1 MRSARRV
8 VLAALVLAAGAAGGA
23 VWVARGGWPWRHTLR
38 APAIEVT
45 AAYREFADTLGPRE
59 TLSDVLA
66 RAGLTGGS
74 YASFLAAANRL
85 DARRLRP
92 GLVFH
97 FRRPLADSSV
107 DRLMVRLGPERR
119 LWYVRGDSGWNERE
133 EAIPWAPERL
143 RVVGRITSSLY
154 EALDSA
160 IPDSF
165 LPAAERQA
173 LAWAI
178 ADVYDW
184 EVDFT
189 RDIRAGDRFEV
200 LFDRLV
206 SPEGERRFGRI
217 EAARV
222 DVAGTP
228 TYAYYFVP
236 DADDAAGG
244 YYDDMGRSLKRAFL
258 RAPLQFRRI
267 SSRFGGRMHPILH
280 KYRQHEGVDYAAA
293 YGTPV
298 RATADGIVTRAG
310 RDGGYGNLIELRHVN
325 GLRTRYGHLSA
336 FARGLHVGQHV
347 SQGETIGYVG
357 STGLSTGP
365 HLHYELLINGR
376 PANPQ
381 RSASGAGTPVPAA
394 LRTAF
399 DSVRTRLSLQLEPT
413 HRAVAA
419 SVD

>member
-1 MRSARRV
+1 MRRRGRV
-8 VLAALVLAAGAAGGA
+8 VLAALALVAGAG
-23 VWVARGGWPWRHTLR
+23 WVIRGGWPWRHGVR
-38 APAIEVT
+38 APAIQVT
-45 AAYREFADTLGPRE
+45 TAYREFTDTLGRRE

-66 RAGLTGGS
+66 RVGLTGGQYS
-74 YASFLAAANRL
+74 AFLASAARL
-85 DARRLRP
+85 DPRRLRP

-97 FRRPLADSSV
+97 FRRPLTDSVV
-107 DRLMVRLGPERR
+107 DRMMVRLGPDRR
-119 LWYVRGDSGWNERE
+119 LWYVRGDSGWTERE
-133 EAIPWAPERL
+133 ETIPWAPERL
-143 RVVGRITSSLY
+143 RVVGRITTSLY

-165 LPAAERQA
+165 LPAGERQA

-189 RDIRAGDRFEV
+189 RDVRAGDRFEV

-206 SPEGERRFGRI
+206 SPDGERRFGRV

-222 DVAGTP
+222 DVAHTP
-228 TYAYYFVP
+228 TYAYYFT
-236 DADDAAGG
+236 DDDASGAGG
-244 YYDDMGRSLKRAFL
+244 YFDDAGRSLKRAFL
-258 RAPLQFRRI
+258 RAPLQFRRV

-280 KYRQHEGVDYAAA
+280 TERMHEGVDYAAD

-310 RDGGYGNLIELRHVN
+310 RDGGYGNLVELRHVN
-325 GLRTRYGHLSA
+325 GIRTRYGHLSS
-336 FARGLHVGQHV
+336 FARGLQVGQRIA
-347 SQGETIGYVG
+347 QGETIGYVG

-365 HLHYELLINGR
+365 HLHYEFLINGR
-376 PANPQ
+376 PTNPQ
-381 RSASGAGTPVPAA
+381 RTAAGAGAPVPSG
-394 LRTAF
+394 LRAAF
-399 DSVRTRLSLQLEPT
+399 DSVRIRLSRELEPT
-413 HRAVAA
+413 HSAAAA